1 MNFRC
6 TLTIFRK
13 EIRDVLRDRRTL
25 TVMIVLP
32 IVLYPIMIIGLS
44 QVMMVQAKKLEEKTA
59 KVVVQGLPYSP
70 TLAKEL
76 RAIPVLDVVR
86 DSNPPA
92 ALARGDIQMIIS
104 IPPGFDDSLQA
115 GTSADLKLYYD
126 QADDHSNTIHRRVV
140 ALMDSFGNHLAQ
152 ERLRNRGMDPA
163 IIHPIDME
171 DINIA
176 TPTKMGAYAF
186 GGMLALT
193 LTMIALMGAFYP
205 AIDLTAG
212 EKERGTL
219 ETLLVSP
226 ASRMDIVMGKFLTV
240 ITISILTAFTNLV
253 AMGVSIGY
261 LAHTL
266 AQGVSLQFSVS
277 PGTLV
282 LIFLLLVPVAILF
295 SSVSM
300 AIASFTRS
308 FKESQ
313 NLLTPVQMIAVMM
326 SLVAILPGIE
336 MTPAIAI
343 IPIANVVLLIKEILL
358 GEATLP
364 MIFLVFASIGVAAVI
379 GVRWAVS
386 RFQREDILFSQGEH
400 IKWGSLLRRRR
411 SPAGDDVPGMGMA
424 WLMYLI
430 GLLLLF
436 YIGQSIQGENLSQGL
451 LITEIVLVAAPPL
464 FIANRLGY
472 NLYKTFRLKLPAA
485 TNIILTIL
493 AAASAWVIVVEVS
506 ALQNEIFP
514 YPQSFLDAFKTI
526 FENFHQRGVIYMVAM
541 MALLPG
547 VCEETLFR
555 GFILTGF
562 QKRWGPTTAVILT
575 AVLFGL
581 FHLDPYRYLPTAL
594 LGALIGAIVI
604 WTGSLWAGMTAHF
617 IANLTSTLVFQFTYD
632 SESQGLS
639 NFNENEYL
647 PIWLV
652 VVAVVVLT
660 FCIRLLYHSY
670 HRSLA
675 AVKEQVSVGEATNGA
690 P

>member
-1 MNFRC
+1 MSLRC

-25 TVMIVLP
+25 MVMLVLP
-32 IVLYPIMIIGLS
+32 ILLYPIMIIVLS
-44 QVMMVQAKKLEEKTA
+44 QVMLVQVKKLEEKTA
-59 KVVVQGLPYSP
+59 RVVVQGLTYSP
-70 TLAKEL
+70 ILAVEL
-76 RAIPVLDVVR
+76 HTIPVLDVVQ

-115 GTSADLKLYYD
+115 GTTVGLKLYYD
-126 QADDHSNTIHRRVV
+126 NADDHSNTIHRRIVG
-140 ALMDSFGNHLAQ
+140 LIDSLGSRLAQ

-171 DINIA
+171 NINVA
-176 TPTKMGAYAF
+176 TPSKMGAYAF
-186 GGMLALT
+186 GGMLALM

-226 ASRMDIVMGKFLTV
+226 ASRMDIVMGKFFTV
-240 ITISILTAFTNLV
+240 ITISILTAFTNLL

-261 LAHTL
+261 LAHTMM
-266 AQGVSLQFSVS
+266 QGVNLQFSVS

-282 LIFLLLVPVAILF
+282 LIFLLLLPVAILY

-313 NLLTPVQMIAVMM
+313 NLLTPLQMIAVMM
-326 SLVAILPGIE
+326 SLVAIIPGIE
-336 MTPAIAI
+336 MTPAIAV

-358 GEATLP
+358 GEARLP
-364 MIFLVFASIGVAAVI
+364 MILLVFASIGVAAVI

-386 RFQREDILFSQGEH
+386 RFQREDILFSQGEN
-400 IKWGSLLRRRR
+400 IRWGSLLRRPHV
-411 SPAGDDVPGMGMA
+411 STGGDVPGMGMA
-424 WLMYLI
+424 WLAYII

-436 YIGQSIQGENLSQGL
+436 FVGQSLQGKDLSRGL
-451 LITEIVLVAAPPL
+451 LITEIALVAAPPL
-464 FIANRLGY
+464 FIARRLGY
-472 NLYKTFRLKLPAA
+472 NLGKTFRLKPPAA
-485 TNIILTIL
+485 VNIIWTIV
-493 AAASAWVIVVEVS
+493 AAAAAWVIVVEIS
-506 ALQNEIFP
+506 ALQNEVFP
-514 YPQSFLDAFKTI
+514 YPQSFLDAFKKV
-526 FENFHQRGVIYMVAM
+526 FEIFHQRGIIYMAAM
-541 MALLPG
+541 VALLPAL
-547 VCEETLFR
+547 CEETLFR

-562 QKRWGPTTAVILT
+562 RKRWGPTTAVILT
-575 AVLFGL
+575 GVLFGL

-594 LGALIGAIVI
+594 LGVLIGAIVV

-617 IANLTSTLVFQFTYD
+617 IANLTSTLVFQFTYS
-632 SESQGLS
+632 SENQALS
-639 NFNENEYL
+639 TFNENEYL

-652 VVAVVVLT
+652 IIAVVVLMLCVR
-660 FCIRLLYHSY
+660 FLYHY
-670 HRSLA
+670 YRKSLPVVEQQAPA
-675 AVKEQVSVGEATNGA
+675 AAATDTMQ
-690 P
+690 